1 MQMQAEYNSTR
12 ESGSDSSASTE
23 ADLRKSD
30 QFADFNSELFQRR
43 QSLQRQIAELEAE
56 ISADTPERMK
66 ALADRLRM
74 TVLDL
79 VLERAMTVTE
89 LAERLKRPR
98 GTVAYHVD
106 ILVAAGLL
114 QVVRTRRVRAV
125 DERFY
130 GRTAR
135 TITFHQHTPGEMAF
149 FDDVLTEVDFA
160 RLEAKQQGAYATL
173 RRARIP
179 ASLAEEFSAR
189 LDALSHEFI
198 GLPRSGDLEFG
209 LLITL
214 YPTTRLNAP

>member
-1 MQMQAEYNSTR
+1 MSDDVTDDIAAG
-12 ESGSDSSASTE
+12 SGE
-23 ADLRKSD
+23 ALDY
-30 QFADFNSELFQRR
+30 A
-43 QSLQRQIAELEAE
+43 LEAE
-56 ISADTPERMK
+56 ITADTPERMK

-114 QVVRTRRVRAV
+114 QIVRTRRVRAV
-125 DERFY
+125 DERYY

-135 TITFHQHTPGEMAF
+135 TITFHQHPPGELAF
-149 FDDVLTEVDFA
+149 FGEVLAEADFE
-160 RLEAKQQGAYATL
+160 RLEAKQPGAYATL

-179 ASLAEEFSAR
+179 ASLADEFAAR

-198 GLPRSGDLEFG
+198 ALPRSGDLEFG
-209 LLITL
+209 LLVTL
-214 YPTTRLNAP
+214 YPTTRLNPP

>member
-1 MQMQAEYNSTR
+1 M
-12 ESGSDSSASTE
+12 SD
-23 ADLRKSD
+23 DISD
-30 QFADFNSELFQRR
+30 GGDGALDY
-43 QSLQRQIAELEAE
+43 ALEAE
-56 ISADTPERMK
+56 INADTPERMK
-66 ALADRLRM
+66 ALGDRLRM

-106 ILVAAGLL
+106 ILLAAGLL

-125 DERFY
+125 DERYY

-135 TITFHQHTPGEMAF
+135 TITFHQHTPGELAF
-149 FDDVLTEVDFA
+149 FDDVLAEVDFE
-160 RLEAKQQGAYATL
+160 RLEAKQPGAYATL

-179 ASLAEEFSAR
+179 AERAEEFAAR

-198 GLPRSGDLEFG
+198 ALPRDGDLEFG

-214 YPTTRLNAP
+214 YPTTRLKAP

>member
-1 MQMQAEYNSTR
+1 M
-12 ESGSDSSASTE
+12 SDKGPTWLDYELDTE
-23 ADLRKSD
+23 
-30 QFADFNSELFQRR
+30 
-43 QSLQRQIAELEAE
+43 IA
-56 ISADTPERMK
+56 ADTPERMK
-66 ALADRLRM
+66 ALADPLRM

-89 LAERLKRPR
+89 LATRLHRPR

-135 TITFHQHTPGEMAF
+135 TIKFNRHTPGELAF
-149 FDDVLTEVDFA
+149 VSDVLAEVDFA
-160 RLEAKQQGAYATL
+160 RLEAKEPGAYTTL
-173 RRARIP
+173 RHARIP
-179 ASLAEEFSAR
+179 SDRADEFAAR
-189 LDALSHEFI
+189 LDALALEFI
-198 GLPRSGDLEFG
+198 ALPRDGDVEFG

-214 YPTTRLNAP
+214 YPTTRLAAPR

>member
-1 MQMQAEYNSTR
+1 MWTSIRVFCIVRQMSDEVTSGLDYNL
-12 ESGSDSSASTE
+12 D
-23 ADLRKSD
+23 D
-30 QFADFNSELFQRR
+30 
-43 QSLQRQIAELEAE
+43 E
-56 ISADTPERMK
+56 ITADTPERIS
-66 ALADRLRM
+66 AIGDRLRM

-89 LAERLKRPR
+89 LATRVNRPR

-106 ILVAAGLL
+106 ILVAASLL

-125 DERFY
+125 DERYY

-135 TITFHQHTPGEMAF
+135 TITFHRQTPGEMAF
-149 FDDVLTEVDFA
+149 FSDVLAEADFE

-179 ASLAEEFSAR
+179 AQRAEEFAAR

-198 GLPRSGDLEFG
+198 SLPRDGDLEFA
-209 LLITL
+209 LLISL

>member
-1 MQMQAEYNSTR
+1 M
-12 ESGSDSSASTE
+12 SDDIRGGGVGTLDYA
-23 ADLRKSD
+23 
-30 QFADFNSELFQRR
+30 
-43 QSLQRQIAELEAE
+43 LEAE

-66 ALADRLRM
+66 ALGDRLRL

-130 GRTAR
+130 GRAAR
-135 TITFHQHTPGEMAF
+135 TITFHQQTPGELAF
-149 FDDVLTEVDFA
+149 FNDALAEVDFE
-160 RLEAKQQGAYATL
+160 RLEAKEPGAYATL
-173 RRARIP
+173 RHARIP
-179 ASLAEEFSAR
+179 SDRAKEFAAR

-198 GLPRSGDLEFG
+198 ALPRSGDLEFG

>member
-1 MQMQAEYNSTR
+1 MSDDVADDFAVG
-12 ESGSDSSASTE
+12 SGE
-23 ADLRKSD
+23 ALDY
-30 QFADFNSELFQRR
+30 A
-43 QSLQRQIAELEAE
+43 LEAE
-56 ISADTPERMK
+56 ITADTPERMK

-114 QVVRTRRVRAV
+114 QIVRTRRVRAV
-125 DERFY
+125 DERYY

-135 TITFHQHTPGEMAF
+135 TITFHQHTLGELAF
-149 FDDVLTEVDFA
+149 FGEVLAEADFE
-160 RLEAKQQGAYATL
+160 RLEAKQPGAYATL

-179 ASLAEEFSAR
+179 ASLAEEFAAR

-198 GLPRSGDLEFG
+198 ALPRSGDLEFG
-209 LLITL
+209 LLVTL
-214 YPTTRLNAP
+214 YPTTRLNPP

>member
-1 MQMQAEYNSTR
+1 MIAQA
-12 ESGSDSSASTE
+12 
-23 ADLRKSD
+23 ADDGLD
-30 QFADFNSELFQRR
+30 YELSRD
-43 QSLQRQIAELEAE
+43 IN
-56 ISADTPERMK
+56 ADTPERMK
-66 ALADRLRM
+66 ALGDRLRM

-135 TITFHQHTPGEMAF
+135 TIKFHQHAPGELAF
-149 FDDVLTEVDFA
+149 FNDVLAEVDFD
-160 RLEAKQQGAYATL
+160 RLEAKEPGAYSTL
-173 RRARIP
+173 RHARIP
-179 ASLAEEFSAR
+179 SEPGR
-189 LDALSHEFI
+189 GVRRPPDALALEFI
-198 GLPRSGDLEFG
+198 ALPRDGDLEFG
-209 LLITL
+209 LFITL
-214 YPTTRLNAP
+214 YPTTRLAAD

>member
-1 MQMQAEYNSTR
+1 MSDDRTGVAEGPLDY
-12 ESGSDSSASTE
+12 A
-23 ADLRKSD
+23 
-30 QFADFNSELFQRR
+30 
-43 QSLQRQIAELEAE
+43 LEAE

-89 LAERLKRPR
+89 LAEHLKRPR

-135 TITFHQHTPGEMAF
+135 TIKFHQHRPGELAF
-149 FDDVLTEVDFA
+149 FGDALAEADFE
-160 RLEAKQQGAYATL
+160 RLEAKQPGAYATL
-173 RRARIP
+173 RHARIP
-179 ASLAEEFSAR
+179 SGRAEEFAAR

-198 GLPRSGDLEFG
+198 ALPRSGDLEFG
-209 LLITL
+209 LLISL

>member
-1 MQMQAEYNSTR
+1 MSDDIADAGA
-12 ESGSDSSASTE
+12 GSLDYAL
-23 ADLRKSD
+23 D
-30 QFADFNSELFQRR
+30 
-43 QSLQRQIAELEAE
+43 AE
-56 ISADTPERMK
+56 ITADTPERMK

-114 QVVRTRRVRAV
+114 QIVRTRRVRAV
-125 DERFY
+125 DERYY

-135 TITFHQHTPGEMAF
+135 TITFHQQAPGEFAF
-149 FDDVLTEVDFA
+149 FSDVLAEVDFE
-160 RLEAKQQGAYATL
+160 RLEAKQPGAYSTL

-179 ASLAEEFSAR
+179 ASLAEEFAAR

-198 GLPRSGDLEFG
+198 SLPRSGDLEFG

-214 YPTTRLNAP
+214 YPTTRLNPP

>member
-1 MQMQAEYNSTR
+1 M
-12 ESGSDSSASTE
+12 SDV
-23 ADLRKSD
+23 
-30 QFADFNSELFQRR
+30 
-43 QSLQRQIAELEAE
+43 E
-56 ISADTPERMK
+56 ISGLDDELDDEITADTPERIS
-66 ALADRLRM
+66 AIGARLRM

-89 LAERLKRPR
+89 LAARVNRPR

-125 DERFY
+125 DERYY

-135 TITFHQHTPGEMAF
+135 TITFHRQTPGEMAF
-149 FDDVLTEVDFA
+149 FSDVLAEADFE

-173 RRARIP
+173 RHARIP
-179 ASLAEEFSAR
+179 AERAEEFSAR

-198 GLPRSGDLEFG
+198 SLPRDGDLEFG
-209 LLITL
+209 LLLSL